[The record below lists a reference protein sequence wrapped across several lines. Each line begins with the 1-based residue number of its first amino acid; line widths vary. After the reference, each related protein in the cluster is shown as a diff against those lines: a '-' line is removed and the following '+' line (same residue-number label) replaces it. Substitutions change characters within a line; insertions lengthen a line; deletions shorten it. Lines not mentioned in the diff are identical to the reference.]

1 VFDFINSNIQI
12 LMTTIA
18 LFNNSNS
25 AQHVYDKLIAAG
37 IDKKHISVAARE
49 PKDTNL
55 DKDINVQKD
64 SHIVEDATGGTT
76 TGAVAG
82 AAIGFLTGA
91 AALTLP
97 GFGGLLV
104 AGPLAAALGGS
115 SLAANTALGA
125 TIGGVGGLVSG
136 LVKAGVDETQ
146 AQYIESSLQQGG
158 VIIAVKDDNA
168 GNYKSILAESDS
180 ESIIDIDN

>member
-1 VFDFINSNIQI
+1 
-12 LMTTIA
+12 MTTIA

-25 AQHVYDKLIAAG
+25 AQIVYDKLIDAG
-37 IDKKHISVAARE
+37 IDKNHISVAARE
-49 PKDTNL
+49 PKDANL
-55 DKDINVQKD
+55 DKNVDVQKD
-64 SHIVEDATGGTT
+64 SSVVADATGGAT

-91 AALTLP
+91 AALTFP

-104 AGPLAAALGGS
+104 AGPLATALGGS

-146 AQYIESSLQQGG
+146 AQYIETSLQHGG

-168 GNYKSILAESDS
+168 GFYKGILAESDS

>member
-1 VFDFINSNIQI
+1 
-12 LMTTIA
+12 MTTIA

-25 AQHVYDKLIAAG
+25 AQIVYDKLIAAG
-37 IDKKHISVAARE
+37 IDKNHISVAARE
-49 PKDTNL
+49 PKDTNF
-55 DKDINVQKD
+55 DKSVNVQKD
-64 SHIVEDATGGTT
+64 SNVVADATGGAT

-82 AAIGFLTGA
+82 AAIGFLAGA
-91 AALTLP
+91 AALTFP

-104 AGPLAAALGGS
+104 AGPLATALGGS

-146 AQYIESSLQQGG
+146 ARYIETSLQQGG
-158 VIIAVKDDNA
+158 VIIAVRDDSS
-168 GNYKSILAESDS
+168 GEFKKILAESDS
-180 ESIIDIDN
+180 ESIIDIDG

>member
-1 VFDFINSNIQI
+1 
-12 LMTTIA
+12 MTTIA

-25 AQHVYDKLIAAG
+25 AQIVYDKLIAAG
-37 IDKKHISVAARE
+37 IDKNHISVAARE
-49 PKDTNL
+49 PQHTNL
-55 DKDINVQKD
+55 DKDVDIHKD
-64 SHIVEDATGGTT
+64 SSVVADATGGAT
-76 TGAVAG
+76 TGVVAG
-82 AAIGFLTGA
+82 AAVGFLAGA

-158 VIIAVKDDNA
+158 VIIAVRDDNS
-168 GNYKSILAESDS
+168 GEFKKILAESDS
-180 ESIIDIDN
+180 ESIVDIEG